1 MEQNAKRKILKT
13 IGFMLLFVLL
23 FGIVLVLMIS
33 SDERWFGYL
42 ILAVCAG
49 LLIALRRTE
58 LWHGWRVPLYW
69 ILALAIVWS
78 GLFAG
83 QPMVNIQPYTAMN
96 LEQPSASYQLL
107 LNNVTIVD
115 TQNGQLTSN
124 MSILSEDGEIIGIA
138 PAGSIKAGEDTKI
151 VDAAGKYAVP
161 GYLNMHMHVLGDE
174 KTPEIMSLLLANGV
188 TGFRQMSGSA
198 GQLKEWRSGAFTSS
212 SEEPAL
218 LAMPGDV
225 LTPINAPTPKVAE
238 EFVREQQKE
247 GAGFIK
253 AGGVTP
259 EVFDAVQ
266 AEANKLNLP
275 FVGHVLPDMDLK
287 KASENG
293 FYSVEHFGINNGAL
307 ISASTDES
315 ILRAEATGLPSITSN
330 PVFVYFMKIKGLR
343 DFVNEQVVSLA
354 IKTSGGKEDLAQLQH
369 LIDSYSEEKAIQLAD
384 VFVENNTWQ
393 SPTLVRMHLG
403 LFSNDSDKTIAQ
415 GVYDLYL
422 KLAKTYDSKGVKM
435 LVGTDEGGGANWRN
449 AGNSIHQEFDE
460 LEKAGISPLHV
471 LQMATFNGA
480 EFLGR
485 LDDMGTVEAGKNADI
500 VLLDAN
506 PLESVQNLH
515 KIDAVIRAGAYHG
528 KEELNSIKKMKDS
541 EQEE

>member
-1 MEQNAKRKILKT
+1 MEQNTKRKILST
-13 IGFMLLFVLL
+13 IGFGLLFVLV

-33 SDERWFGYL
+33 SDERWYGYL
-42 ILAVCAG
+42 ILAACAG
-49 LLIALRRTE
+49 FLITLRRMK

-69 ILALAIVWS
+69 ILALVIVWS

-83 QPMVNIQPYTAMN
+83 QPSMGIQPYTAMN
-96 LEQPSASYQLL
+96 LEQPSVSYQLL
-107 LNNVTIVD
+107 LNHVTIVD

-124 MSILSEDGEIIGIA
+124 ISILAKDGIIIDIA

-151 VDAAGKYAVP
+151 VDATGKYAVP

-174 KTPEIMSLLLANGV
+174 KTPEVMSLLLANGV

-198 GQLKEWRSGAFTSS
+198 DQLKEWRAGAYTSS
-212 SEEPAL
+212 TEEPAL

-225 LTPINAPTPKVAE
+225 LTPINAPTPKVAV

-247 GAGFIK
+247 GADFIK
-253 AGGVTP
+253 AGAVTP

-275 FVGHVLPDMDLK
+275 FVGHVLPDLDLK
-287 KASENG
+287 EASKNG

-307 ISASTDES
+307 ISTSTDENN
-315 ILRAEATGLPSITSN
+315 LRAEATGLPSITSN
-330 PVFVYFMKIKGLR
+330 PVFVQFMKIKGLR
-343 DFVNEQVVSLA
+343 DFVNEQVVKLA
-354 IKTSGGKEDLAQLQH
+354 IETSGGEEDSAVLQH
-369 LIDSYSEEKAIQLAD
+369 LIDTYSEEKAIQLAD

-393 SPTLVRMHLG
+393 TPTLVRMHLG
-403 LFSNDSDKTIAQ
+403 LFSNDSDPTIAQ
-415 GVYDLYL
+415 GLYDLYL

-435 LVGTDEGGGANWRN
+435 MVGTDEGGGANWRN

-460 LEKAGISPLHV
+460 LEKAGISPLRV
-471 LQMATFNGA
+471 LQMATLNGA

-485 LDDMGTVEAGKNADI
+485 LDDIGTVEAGKNADLVI
-500 VLLDAN
+500 LDAN

-515 KIDAVIRAGAYHG
+515 KIDAVIRAGSYHG
-528 KEELNSIKKMKDS
+528 KEELNSIKKNEMPSDN
-541 EQEE
+541 